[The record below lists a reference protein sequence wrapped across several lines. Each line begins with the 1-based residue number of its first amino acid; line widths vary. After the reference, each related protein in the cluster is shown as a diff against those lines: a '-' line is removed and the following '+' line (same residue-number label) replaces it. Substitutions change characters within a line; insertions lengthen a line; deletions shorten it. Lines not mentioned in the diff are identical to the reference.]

1 MSHQRTSTEEHVFS
15 AKFGVWMIMAS
26 GMQLR
31 QESLR
36 AETLKLLGEGEPP
49 RIEEEVKRPGEY
61 VRKRK
66 RNIVY

>member
-49 RIEEEVKRPGEY
+49 QIDVGKE
-61 VRKRK
+61 
-66 RNIVY
+66 